1 MPPSPTTR
9 SVFASE
15 LVLALRQVRE
25 HAAPHM
31 LGLIIACLRQPPG
44 QRQNERHHVFGNG
57 VDIDALRAGEA
68 DAALLEHCTVELIGA
83 GTDRLNEAQLRRARR
98 QLVAPKAGD
107 HQHVGFADPG
117 IELVVRGDAE
127 VPDRQLAQCEALLQL
142 IGDMREADGE
152 IALGRE
158 HRWLQRR

>member
-1 MPPSPTTR
+1 MTFSVSLVSGQVSATKSACGSSVFNSASVCTESAPSVPFDRSRLTPITRMSKALASRARRPPMPPSPTTR

-83 GTDRLNEAQLRRARR
+83 GTDRLNEAQLRRT
-98 QLVAPKAGD
+98 
-107 HQHVGFADPG
+107 
-117 IELVVRGDAE
+117 
-127 VPDRQLAQCEALLQL
+127 
-142 IGDMREADGE
+142 
-152 IALGRE
+152 
-158 HRWLQRR
+158 